1 MGVPNNSRLF
11 PDGYNVYFTCLHM
24 SPLISRKLKTGN
36 IYYDIDSRRPGSSLD
51 ESSLHKNPYFD
62 SLYAQVASEVRILFT
77 LYYSKMTPSSQM
89 MLQNLFYVIFGLG
102 GKRILTNI
110 YISKNCLHQVAPFIT
125 CIDLPKVT
133 GHSKLR

>member
-36 IYYDIDSRRPGSSLD
+36 IYYDIDSRRPSSSLD

-62 SLYAQVASEVRILFT
+62 SLYAQVASEIRILFT

-102 GKRILTNI
+102 GKRILKYI
-110 YISKNCLHQVAPFIT
+110 YKKELSSSSSTL
-125 CIDLPKVT
+125 KV
-133 GHSKLR
+133 LL

>member
-11 PDGYNVYFTCLHM
+11 QDGYNVYFTCLHM
-24 SPLISRKLKTGN
+24 SPLISRKLKSGN

-62 SLYAQVASEVRILFT
+62 SLYAQVASEIRILFT

-89 MLQNLFYVIFGLG
+89 MLQNLFCVIFGLG
-102 GKRILTNI
+102 GKRILKYI
-110 YISKNCLHQVAPFIT
+110 YKKELSSSSSTL
-125 CIDLPKVT
+125 KV
-133 GHSKLR
+133 LL